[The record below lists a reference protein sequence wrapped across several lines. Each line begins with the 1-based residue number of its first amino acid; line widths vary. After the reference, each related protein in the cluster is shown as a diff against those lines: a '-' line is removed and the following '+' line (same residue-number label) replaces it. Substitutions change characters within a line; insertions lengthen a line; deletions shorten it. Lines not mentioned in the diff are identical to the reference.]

1 MVPSLWFVPFLSFL
15 RILMFF
21 CNDSGLRCKRLWL
34 WTKTKHALLVSWSG
48 KHAFAGCLF
57 LSCSSDFEELGA
69 HLESWRL
76 VILAM
81 PLGLRWH
88 PSVQT
93 KVLLAGSIQ
102 GYVRGITFPSWAVNI
117 EFSLGDLKWPSHPWT
132 EIFLWEIGFHFQP
145 PHFTAYHISHT
156 SS

>member
-1 MVPSLWFVPFLSFL
+1 MICSLPFLPQNPDVFL
-15 RILMFF
+15 QW
-21 CNDSGLRCKRLWL
+21 LRSQVQ
-34 WTKTKHALLVSWSG
+34 KTLALNQNKTCIAGVLAFISLT
-48 KHAFAGCLF
+48 FAGCLF

-81 PLGLRWH
+81 PLGLPWH

>member
-1 MVPSLWFVPFLSFL
+1 MVPSLWFISFLS
-15 RILMFF
+15 ILIFSKMTQVLGAKDFGF
-21 CNDSGLRCKRLWL
+21 EPKQ
-34 WTKTKHALLVSWSG
+34 KTCIAGVL
-48 KHAFAGCLF
+48 AFISLTFADCLF

-76 VILAM
+76 VISTM
-81 PLGLRWH
+81 PLGLPWR

-102 GYVRGITFPSWAVNI
+102 GCIRRITFPPWAVNI
-117 EFSLGDLKWPSHPWT
+117 EFSLRDPKWPSHPWI
-132 EIFLWEIGFHFQP
+132 EIFLWEISFHFQP
-145 PHFTAYHISHT
+145 PHLTAYHSSHT